1 MKKISLLLVVLLAAG
16 SAGLY
21 GQMAIGTEFKIS
33 GDATA
38 TVGYD
43 IDDEQFGFKNDFSS
57 NISLALVAE
66 SSVNNADMVGMEGWV
81 GTIELNEFKIIIDND
96 EEDSDLRYKAAD
108 CRIDEDGDQIKE
120 DQPNAADC
128 AKDKTSRSK
137 LVVVQPTIVAKL
149 KNGPLFLKIFDK
161 PGSAAD
167 LVAAVEDDDNTEG
180 DSDATKLNG
189 GRDAESDDGDLDVG
203 LDLDGAGV
211 TLGYDGGEA
220 LMVAVGIASTQAWD
234 ADNPDAGSFVV
245 SGELA
250 VNLGPAGLKLQV
262 VQGLMGDADTKMK
275 NDDTGVAAELKTT
288 FGVVELTAGAD
299 VRITNDEDMDTN
311 PEDESMYFEVGLGAA
326 VTLAEVMDAEGM
338 VTASTKFGADYI
350 YSSEQMV
357 ASDVKVTLEDTG
369 GLVDRLGMG
378 LTWGLFDISNG
389 VMDFAASGDQKYVAD
404 MYTHNDQMDMFVE
417 GKLSYKLDAMGG
429 TLTPEA
435 TLTLNQIDDMDAT
448 VGLTVKAVLADAVP
462 ATEFGLQWATSQLTD
477 TDDPMMM
484 ADSGTITAWAKISY
498 S

>member
-1 MKKISLLLVVLLAAG
+1 M
-16 SAGLY
+16 
-21 GQMAIGTEFKIS
+21 TR
-33 GDATA
+33 
-38 TVGYD
+38 
-43 IDDEQFGFKNDFSS
+43 QFGFKNESS
-57 NISLALVAE
+57 ANIKIQLVAE
-66 SSVNNADMVGMEGWV
+66 SSTNNSEMVGMEGWV
-81 GTIELNEFKIIIDND
+81 GTIELNDFKIVIDSD
-96 EEDSDLRYKAAD
+96 DDASDLRYMAAE
-108 CRIDEDGDQIKE
+108 CQIDEDLDEIKE
-120 DQPNAADC
+120 DQPDASIC
-128 AKDKTSRSK
+128 ETDKTSRSR
-137 LVVVQPTIVAKL
+137 LIVTEPSIVAKL

-180 DSDATKLNG
+180 DSTALKLNG
-189 GRDAESDDGDLDVG
+189 ARDAESDDVDLDVG

-234 ADNPDAGSFVV
+234 AGKPDTASFVV

-262 VQGLMGDADTKMK
+262 VQGLMGEADTTMK

-299 VRITNDEDMDTN
+299 VNITNDEDMPGN

-369 GLVDRLGMG
+369 GLVDRLSMG

-389 VMDFAASGDQKYVAD
+389 VMDEANIKAGYMAD
-404 MYTHNDQMDMFVE
+404 KLTHNDQMDMFVE

-477 TDDPMMM
+477 TDAMM
-484 ADSGTITAWAKISY
+484 AESGAITAWAKISY